1 MLINLIMP
9 EEGRGLWLG
18 GVRGEH
24 AGGRKRGVGPPSEDE

>member
-18 GVRGEH
+18 GGRGEH
-24 AGGRKRGVGPPSEDE
+24 ASGGRGE